1 MPELFTGHPTY
12 DPYRPLELRD
22 PYLFG
27 EDVFALQTA
36 LSELVGEIGTDG
48 WYGEQTD
55 HALDQFQERAGIW
68 VPKPI
73 SGPATQNAIVRTFI
87 SRITS
92 VRWRRRQMLGQIEKE
107 SSKLLGNYSAQRE
120 NGSYDAGV
128 TQRNTQFTPAR
139 QGFNVPL
146 SMQALF
152 EVVGQFYALYEDTSK
167 FRPWSG
173 DYGKERRRRL
183 LAIGAWNGWAYTNYL
198 AGVRPWAVPG
208 PSAAAAIE
216 AYMLDAGVY
225 L

>member
-1 MPELFTGHPTY
+1 MPELFAAYPTY

-22 PYLFG
+22 PYIFG

-36 LSELVGEIGTDG
+36 LSALVSEITTDG

-55 HALDQFQERAGIW
+55 NALDQFQERNGIW
-68 VPKPI
+68 VPRPI
-73 SGPATQNAIVRTFI
+73 SGPTTQERIVRTFI
-87 SRITS
+87 SRTTS
-92 VRWRRRQMLGQIEKE
+92 VKWRRRQMLGQIEKE
-107 SSKLLGNYSAQRE
+107 SSLLLGNYSAQRD

-128 TQRNTQFTPAR
+128 TQRNTQFTHPR

-146 SMQALF
+146 SIQVLF
-152 EVVGQFYALYEDTSK
+152 DVVGEFYARYEDTSK
-167 FRPWSG
+167 FLPWG
-173 DYGKERRRRL
+173 GGYTKERRRKL

-208 PSAAAAIE
+208 PSALAAIE